1 MFVKVHQSI
10 LDSTLAED
18 RRLRHFFT
26 DLLLCSDPDGNVT
39 ITKDAIRRRI
49 NAPMEEVEWG
59 IGELM
64 KPDLNS
70 HTPDF
75 EGRRIIPI
83 PGVTY
88 GWHIVNY
95 QLYRGLRTSD
105 EVREQTRLRVAAFR
119 ARQPGKNGKSPKAR
133 PGLVTGGPP
142 RERLYA
148 EAVGDGEEPD
158 GRLTSPAGAAGGE
171 PGEVGGAAGA
181 PR

>member
-18 RRLRHFFT
+18 RRLRHFFM
-26 DLLLCSDPDGNVT
+26 DLLLCADPDGNVT

-49 NAPMEEVEWG
+49 NAPAEEVEWG
-59 IGELM
+59 IAELM
-64 KPDLNS
+64 KPDPES

-83 PGVTY
+83 PGMTY

-95 QLYRGLRTSD
+95 QLYRGLRSLD
-105 EVREQTRLRVAAFR
+105 EVREKTRLRVQAFR
-119 ARQPGKNGKSPKAR
+119 ARQAGKQVKRRAGV
-133 PGLVTGGPP
+133 VTGGPL
-142 RERLYA
+142 RERLYS